1 MKVLSEKWSV
11 VLLAVAA
18 LLVSGCSLTLELS
31 ECSADDD
38 CSAGSVCTEDSLCIE
53 EDISEP
59 ECEHTSDCSDGE
71 ICDEEGRCV
80 DEPEPDPDCTEDDQC
95 LEGEIC
101 DQVEGVCVEDEDF
114 CADDDECADGLICE
128 DNGCVEGLRCQ
139 DLGSYVES
147 MWSDFEDSELTNV
160 EGFREP
166 RDSRTTAT
174 DLEGEGIDEGTVVRI
189 DYDLGGDTNPT
200 GYRLY
205 AFPSADVGEF
215 THLVMR
221 VRADDDQ
228 SLEVRLQDVDAI
240 ENGDAGSRYTLDVGR
255 QWREVVVAV
264 DDFERAE
271 SLGPVDTSELQ
282 LIELLFDGNQSVRSG
297 SLYIDYVGFNRH
309 PEAGGHDLV
318 WSDFETDGLTN
329 VEGFREPINENTE
342 VTDLAHA
349 GEDSGTV
356 VQLDFELDFEEDGVE
371 VTGYRLYAFPNAD
384 VSAYSHVVM
393 RIRAD
398 RELVNATVE
407 FYDDLDDQGFA
418 QTNVKITEE
427 WQEVVISLNQLELPQ
442 EDATA
447 PDFSSL
453 QLINLLFRDQLV
465 CPAAATVFI
474 DWVQFR

>member
-1 MKVLSEKWSV
+1 MKVLSGKWSV
-11 VLLAVAA
+11 FLLILAVLL
-18 LLVSGCSLTLELS
+18 LSGCSLTLELS

-38 CSAGSVCTEDSLCIE
+38 CGAGSVCTEDSLCLE
-53 EDISEP
+53 ETIPEP
-59 ECEHTSDCSDGE
+59 ECENTADCADGE

-95 LEGEIC
+95 PEGEIC

-174 DLEGEGIDEGTVVRI
+174 DLEGEGIDGGTVARI

-221 VRADDDQ
+221 VRADDEQ
-228 SLEVRLQDVDAI
+228 SVELRLQDVDAI
-240 ENGDAGSRYTLDVGR
+240 ENGNVGSRYTVEVGR
-255 QWREVVVAV
+255 QWREVIIAV
-264 DDFERAE
+264 DDFERAQ

-309 PEAGGHDLV
+309 PEAGEHDLM

-329 VEGFREPINENTE
+329 VEGFREPINEYTE

-356 VQLDFELDFEEDGVE
+356 VQLDFELDVEEDGVE

-384 VSAYSHVVM
+384 VSAYDYLVM

-407 FYDDLDDQGFA
+407 FLDDLDDQGFA

-442 EDATA
+442 DATA

-474 DWVQFR
+474 DWVEFR